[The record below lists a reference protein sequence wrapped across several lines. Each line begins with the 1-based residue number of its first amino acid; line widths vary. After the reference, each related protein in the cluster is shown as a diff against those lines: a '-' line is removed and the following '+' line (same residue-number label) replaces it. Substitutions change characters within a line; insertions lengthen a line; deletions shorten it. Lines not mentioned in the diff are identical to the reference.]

1 MSSDKG
7 SKQIEIRIDR
17 PLSILYFLVLS
28 YYLSWHFSD
37 IFLYWT
43 VKKKEEGNITARKLN
58 SVGRLALIKAGGLM
72 GVRIY
77 PAGSFIIT
85 YRHIFVFVRSIVV
98 YLGRDKNL
106 HVCMF

>member
-1 MSSDKG
+1 M
-7 SKQIEIRIDR
+7 
-17 PLSILYFLVLS
+17 
-28 YYLSWHFSD
+28 
-37 IFLYWT
+37 
-43 VKKKEEGNITARKLN
+43 KKKEEGNITARKLN
-58 SVGRLALIKAGGLM
+58 SVGRLALVKAGGLM

-77 PAGSFIIT
+77 PAGSFINT